1 MTGGWLGIVA
11 LDRGVGGASSASTH
25 GSCDPVVL
33 NSCISPSR
41 AGGRRARLLDS
52 VRGSC
57 WETLGRFIS
66 PAGPLEGLGAGEAYC
81 VETGAQRGGS
91 SGRTPSLDVEAP
103 GWGLPG
109 RREFL

>member
-1 MTGGWLGIVA
+1 MTGSWRGIIA
-11 LDRGVGGASSASTH
+11 LDRGLGGGSSPSTL

-33 NSCISPSR
+33 NSSISPSR
-41 AGGRRARLLDS
+41 AGGQRARLLDS

-66 PAGPLEGLGAGEAYC
+66 SAGPLEGLGAGEACC

-91 SGRTPSLDVEAP
+91 SGHPV
-103 GWGLPG
+103 
-109 RREFL
+109 